1 MEAVLDMAKV
11 TTKGQITIPV
21 AIRKALGIKTG
32 DKVLFVDNGDGT
44 VAMRNATL
52 KALSETLQAFE
63 GAAEEAG
70 FDDED
75 DVVQFVKSVRRERAS
90 G

>member
-32 DKVLFVDNGDGT
+32 DKVLFIDGGEGVIT
-44 VAMRNATL
+44 MRNATL
-52 KALSETLQAFE
+52 EAFSETRQAFE
-63 GAAEEAG
+63 GAAQEAG
-70 FDDED
+70 LETED
-75 DVVQFVKSVRRERAS
+75 DVVDLVKSIRRERAS
-90 G
+90 R